1 MDQKIVLAIVAGIIY
16 WLGSVMIGYNMMEGF
31 TWFPLLHG
39 FVFGLITGQMTQCII
54 LGATLS
60 TLYISTIAAG
70 ANTPA
75 DSTAAGCITIPI
87 AVMSGLDVATA
98 VPLAV
103 TVGVIGNLLQP
114 IQYNILGVCAHR
126 ADKCAA
132 EGDLKGI
139 DNTNYL
145 ALAIV
150 FLLRFPVA
158 FAAVY
163 FGADVIDKLVAVL
176 PEWIINGLGV
186 AGGILPALGIAMT
199 LRVIN
204 KEQYMPLFF
213 IGYFAVV
220 IFGISVLT
228 AAIFAV
234 CAIAFVMVVKD
245 EDRLALAAA
254 ADEDDDD

>member
-1 MDQKIVLAIVAGIIY
+1 MDQKIILAIVAGIIY

-39 FVFGLITGQMTQCII
+39 FIYGLITGEMTQCII

-60 TLYISTIAAG
+60 TLYISTVAAG

-87 AVMSGLDVATA
+87 AVMSNLDVQTA
-98 VPLAV
+98 LPLAV
-103 TVGVIGNLLQP
+103 AVGIIGNLIQP
-114 IQYNILGVCAHR
+114 FQYNILGVCAHI

-132 EGDLKGI
+132 KGDLKGI
-139 DNTNYL
+139 DNTNWL

-150 FLLRFPVA
+150 FVLRFPIA

-163 FGADVIDKLVAVL
+163 YGADVITQVESIL
-176 PEWIINGLGV
+176 PEWVLNGLSA

-199 LRVIN
+199 LMVIN
-204 KEQYMPLFF
+204 KSQYLPLFF

-228 AAIFAV
+228 TAIFAICV
-234 CAIAFVMVVKD
+234 ILFI
-245 EDRLALAAA
+245 LALKKEAEKEA
-254 ADEDDDD
+254 ADIDEE